1 MAKDLVANDIDFLK
15 DLPVFLNKVNFLIN
29 EGNSL
34 VKESYRT
41 FKDVEKGEDETCPNE
56 HVIITD
62 RKSYDGN
69 ITEYTIRAIGD
80 VIIDYHGTG
89 PVIDTNVEQITCSEK
104 DFYNRRSHDIGKEL
118 STGEVKG
125 STIVDYHT
133 KYIDVKEYRLPGFI
147 NMNVF
152 KSDSRDPEH
161 PTLDMVI
168 NTEFNYDDNKDD
180 TATILLAREI
190 RQRFHKNGDIYDY
203 KRSNMKYGYDIT
215 GELIKMDTKAK
226 ELFEGDRRDIVPR
239 MKIDENGNYIVR
251 YVSMDKPYN
260 VHMIE
265 TYKLIEDTFI
275 LQHITNNDQN
285 VEIDFEWLPEG
296 PSDPSIEMFD
306 DGCYEYTATYTS
318 PEGDKCV
325 VNGYINR
332 PNSGDY
338 FVYTSSKVG
347 LSFSKLPYFQ
357 NIYSGEAD
365 GSYFLTNNIMTYARI
380 FDKDNNPLAIYSY
393 TYWNDILSRQ
403 YFQRNENDEQLEI
416 STYDKTVLENG
427 NVVYETCIFADPLI
441 ERNKKSIFYIMTEFD
456 KDEEEIISQYRALV
470 IND

>member
-1 MAKDLVANDIDFLK
+1 MSKTLVANDLDFLK
-15 DLPVFLNKVNFLIN
+15 DLPVFDKKVKFLIN
-29 EGNSL
+29 QDESL

-41 FKDVEKGEDETCPNE
+41 FEDIDEGADKTCPGE
-56 HVIITD
+56 HVIIHD
-62 RKSYDGN
+62 KKSYDGN
-69 ITEYTIRAIGD
+69 ITDYTIRAVGD

-89 PVIDTNVEQITCSEK
+89 PVVDTNVEQITCSEK

-118 STGEVKG
+118 STGEIKG

-152 KSDSRDPEH
+152 KSDNKDPEH
-161 PTLDMVI
+161 PTLDMII
-168 NTEFNYDDNKDD
+168 NTEFNYDDNKED

-226 ELFEGDRRDIVPR
+226 ELFEGDRGDIVPR

-265 TYKLIEDTFI
+265 TYKLDGDTFI
-275 LQHITNNDQN
+275 LQHITNNDQGLDI
-285 VEIDFEWLPEG
+285 VFGWLPEG
-296 PSDPSIEMFD
+296 PGNSDVYAE
-306 DGCYEYTATYTS
+306 GCYKYISTFKHDDLT
-318 PEGDKCV
+318 CV
-325 VNGYINR
+325 VTGYTNR
-332 PNSGDY
+332 PNSGDL
-338 FVYTSSKVG
+338 FAYTSTKLG
-347 LSFSKLPYFQ
+347 LSFSKSPYFQ

-365 GSYFLTNNIMTYARI
+365 GSYFLTNNQIVMAEIYGDNDFYIQYVYEYDESGHLTQQLYRTG
-380 FDKDNNPLAIYSY
+380 KDSTLMPISD
-393 TYWNDILSRQ
+393 T
-403 YFQRNENDEQLEI
+403 EI
-416 STYDKTVLENG
+416 TTLENG
-427 NVVYETCIFADPLI
+427 NIVKECCICSDPLDKK
-441 ERNKKSIFYIMTEFD
+441 NKKSIFYMASEYDSDDILV
-456 KDEEEIISQYRALV
+456 SQYRTLV
-470 IND
+470 VND